1 MNAGAK
7 VPHLVP
13 RGLAPAQEPHVPVPV
28 PEKPAQELEA
38 RAVGAAAEAIEIVSG
53 VEGPRSLGLRPGQL
67 DPIAQGA
74 RLLSYTHLHPRSQPR
89 RPPRNRRLSVHPPA
103 YCLQGLSTSHL
114 DPLRAGQLRWG
125 CPESL
130 SL

>member
-13 RGLAPAQEPHVPVPV
+13 RGLAPAQEPQVPV

-53 VEGPRSLGLRPGQL
+53 VQGPRSLGLRPAQL
-67 DPIAQGA
+67 DPFAQGA
-74 RLLSYTHLHPRSQPR
+74 RLLSNTHLHPRSQPR
-89 RPPRNRRLSVHPPA
+89 RPPGTPGSLFTHLL
-103 YCLQGLSTSHL
+103 YCLQGY
-114 DPLRAGQLRWG
+114 
-125 CPESL
+125 
-130 SL
+130 